1 MVVLE
6 YERSYP
12 LINTIPIAVFSPS
25 FSYQK
30 MANCI
35 IQGNDTGKALQEPDQ
50 FY

>member
-12 LINTIPIAVFSPS
+12 LINAVPGSVFFPS

-35 IQGNDTGKALQEPDQ
+35 IQGNDTGRALKVSDQ